1 MPTPFQQSASRLRP
15 VHLLRALLREA
26 SYLPDATA
34 RTYFRRYIVSR
45 FKAYQPKQNATA
57 SFDVQAVEKYRH
69 RSFKRRQIAIINE
82 RTRPLLRKGQKGLN
96 FLRRANL
103 GEIPCLQKVLF
114 FAYGRMGR
122 RKYIL
127 LERLLTPD
135 HIMDGGALATPIEPG
150 QAPLQKLYYSNK
162 RYLQYFD
169 APKAASK
176 TEYTINISS
185 RYSRLRAVLKSQC
198 QKGISIH
205 RGIKRPAMKTP
216 INNVWE
222 RPMPIKRAVNNVRR
236 WYAETMTR
244 ILPPLP
250 IEEWDNIHAMIVG
263 DRKINLVRR
272 RGRASVLSA
281 KPFIEDDFFAHTVE
295 AGIALDKPSRADM
308 PAGVQR
314 PHTINPRFMKRMY
327 TKLLMLCC
335 KVEYDDEQKR
345 WKTIWGEPM
354 KYIKPSLYNVP
365 TDETLF
371 AGVDATGKIPKTP
384 KKHLLEKSQHVQ
396 PRNAEGEYMRFPFFA
411 ERLPEEHPIRR
422 ELDEWKRKHV
432 PTILALIKELALY
445 ENASDKVDSTEEIL
459 TRTLAHYNPSTST
472 FSEGFA
478 RALLLSDPD
487 GTVAGMALYFY
498 NYSTWTGV
506 PGIYLEDLFVKESYR
521 KKGYGKRL
529 LKELAGEVLKV
540 GGRRLEW
547 SCLDWNEPSL
557 KFYESEIIGAQRK
570 TAWVGLRVDGDA
582 LEKLAKS

>member
-1 MPTPFQQSASRLRP
+1 MPTPVQQSASRLRP

-57 SFDVQAVEKYRH
+57 SFDVQAVERYRH

-82 RTRPLLRKGQKGLN
+82 RTRPMLRKGQKGLN

-135 HIMDGGALATPIEPG
+135 RIMDGGALATPVEPG

-176 TEYTINISS
+176 TEYTINVSS
-185 RYSRLRAVLKSQC
+185 RYSRLRTVLKSQY

-216 INNVWE
+216 INNAWE

-244 ILPPLP
+244 LLPPLP
-250 IEEWDNIHAMIVG
+250 TEEWDNMHAMVVG
-263 DRKINLVRR
+263 DRKIDLVRR

-281 KPFIEDDFFAHTVE
+281 EPVIEDHFFVHAVE

-314 PHTINPRFMKRMY
+314 PHSINPRFMKRMY

-345 WKTIWGEPM
+345 WKAIWGEPM

-396 PRNAEGEYMRFPFFA
+396 PRNAEGEYM
-411 ERLPEEHPIRR
+411 
-422 ELDEWKRKHV
+422 HV

-459 TRTLAHYNPSTST
+459 TRTLAHYDPSTST

-478 RALLLSDPD
+478 RTLLLSDPD
-487 GTVAGMALYFY
+487 GTVAGMALYYY

-582 LEKLAKS
+582 LEKLARS

>member
-26 SYLPDATA
+26 SYLPDAIA

-57 SFDVQAVEKYRH
+57 SFDVQAVEKYKH
-69 RSFKRRQIAIINE
+69 RSFKRRQMAIINE
-82 RTRPLLRKGQKGLN
+82 RTRPMLRKGQKGLN

-135 HIMDGGALATPIEPG
+135 HVMDGGALATPVDPG

-162 RYLQYFD
+162 RCLQYFD

-185 RYSRLRAVLKSQC
+185 RYSRLRAVLKSQY

-216 INNVWE
+216 INNAWE
-222 RPMPIKRAVNNVRR
+222 RPMPIKRAINNVRR

-250 IEEWDNIHAMIVG
+250 TEEWDNINAMVVG
-263 DRKINLVRR
+263 DRKIDLVRR

-281 KPFIEDDFFAHTVE
+281 EPVVEDDFFARTVAE
-295 AGIALDKPSRADM
+295 GIALDKPSRADM

-327 TKLLMLCC
+327 TKLLTLCC

-345 WKTIWGEPM
+345 WKAVWGEPM

-365 TDETLF
+365 TDEALF

-422 ELDEWKRKHV
+422 ELDEWKRKR
-432 PTILALIKELALY
+432 AA
-445 ENASDKVDSTEEIL
+445 
-459 TRTLAHYNPSTST
+459 
-472 FSEGFA
+472 A
-478 RALLLSDPD
+478 R
-487 GTVAGMALYFY
+487 GQ
-498 NYSTWTGV
+498 
-506 PGIYLEDLFVKESYR
+506 
-521 KKGYGKRL
+521 KR
-529 LKELAGEVLKV
+529 EV
-540 GGRRLEW
+540 
-547 SCLDWNEPSL
+547 S
-557 KFYESEIIGAQRK
+557 
-570 TAWVGLRVDGDA
+570 
-582 LEKLAKS
+582 